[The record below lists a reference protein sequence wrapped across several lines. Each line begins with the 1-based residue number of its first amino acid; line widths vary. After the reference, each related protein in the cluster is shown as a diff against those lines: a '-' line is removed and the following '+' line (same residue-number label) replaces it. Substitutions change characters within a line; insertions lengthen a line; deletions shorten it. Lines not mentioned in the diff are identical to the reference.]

1 MKHNMDQASIDALV
15 EYRNAGNKLIEVKV
29 DYPCNNHSTN
39 GGTKKTEEQ

>member
-1 MKHNMDQASIDALV
+1 MDQASIDALV